1 MDKDGNFIIATTAFT
16 PDKLSGSIDVVF
28 EFDGRVL
35 AGKEIVVFEYLYYNE
50 DDEAAL
56 ATHED
61 LEDAAQTVAFM
72 NPTIKTSAANAST
85 GKKTFSPYEKAEL
98 VDTVTYEGLIPG
110 HEYTLV
116 GTLVE
121 KVKSG
126 EKWVEGKPVMDK
138 DKKPLTATATF
149 TPEKAEGTTTVSFV
163 FGARSVAGKTLVV
176 YEELLYNN
184 MSVTTHADITD
195 ENQTVTVDRIHYS
208 GPSMGTTATFANG
221 SKSSGYASRLV
232 VVDTVSYSGLA
243 VGQNYT
249 LVGRLMDAQ
258 TGEALRDAG
267 GREVT
272 SKLTFTPKA
281 SDGSIDMKFSFAASN
296 IKGAKIVV
304 FEELYVGGSV
314 DGTPYLSH
322 TDINDA
328 GQSVTVTASPKTG
341 DDGVGKYISLG
352 SIALGTAIIVV
363 VVSNAKRRKK
373 NK

>member
-1 MDKDGNFIIATTAFT
+1 MSTNRCKKVRSIIAMLLA
-16 PDKLSGSIDVVF
+16 VVMMT
-28 EFDGRVL
+28 GML
-35 AGKEIVVFEYLYYNE
+35 
-50 DDEAAL
+50 
-56 ATHED
+56 
-61 LEDAAQTVAFM
+61 
-72 NPTIKTSAANAST
+72 PTSAFAAGEEIT
-85 GKKTFSPYEKAEL
+85 GADGIGNEIIA
-98 VDTVTYEGLIPG
+98 DDGM
-110 HEYTLV
+110 
-116 GTLVE
+116 VE
-121 KVKSG
+121 R
-126 EKWVEGKPVMDK
+126 VEGKPVMDK

-208 GPSMGTTATFANG
+208 GPTMGTTATFANG

-304 FEELYVGGSV
+304 FEEVYVGGSV

-328 GQSVTVTASPKTG
+328 GQTVTVTASPKTG
-341 DDGVGKYISLG
+341 DDGVGKYVSLG

-363 VVSNAKRRKK
+363 VVSNVKRRKK

>member
-1 MDKDGNFIIATTAFT
+1 
-16 PDKLSGSIDVVF
+16 
-28 EFDGRVL
+28 
-35 AGKEIVVFEYLYYNE
+35 
-50 DDEAAL
+50 
-56 ATHED
+56 
-61 LEDAAQTVAFM
+61 
-72 NPTIKTSAANAST
+72 
-85 GKKTFSPYEKAEL
+85 
-98 VDTVTYEGLIPG
+98 
-110 HEYTLV
+110 
-116 GTLVE
+116 
-121 KVKSG
+121 
-126 EKWVEGKPVMDK
+126 
-138 DKKPLTATATF
+138 
-149 TPEKAEGTTTVSFV
+149 
-163 FGARSVAGKTLVV
+163 
-176 YEELLYNN
+176 
-184 MSVTTHADITD
+184 
-195 ENQTVTVDRIHYS
+195 
-208 GPSMGTTATFANG
+208 MGTTATFANG

-272 SKLTFTPKA
+272 SKLTFIPKA

-296 IKGAKIVV
+296 IKGTKIVV

-341 DDGVGKYISLG
+341 DDGVGKYVSLG